1 MTLSCGRRE
10 GKRAGLRAAAAGA
23 LLALVAAS
31 GASAPR
37 AEELRLELDKAIE
50 LALASDET
58 LLRVSQAV
66 AGAEGQVL
74 EARSNA
80 LPQLSLTGQYGR
92 NILRPSFFLPGE
104 FFENGSGSVRIEIG
118 EDNDFMGAA
127 SVSQVLWAAGRVS
140 AGLKGAK
147 EYLASFRWRERA
159 AADYVRFAVKQD
171 YYGAGLAS
179 EALLIEEKAYEAAAE
194 AARIARAGFEQGAV
208 SAYDKMR
215 AEVELANREAPLVRA
230 KNARELAF
238 FALKRRCG
246 IDATAE
252 ISLVDTLAA
261 PEHPASMEASLAAM
275 RAGSAE
281 LRALEH
287 AALAQGQFL
296 RIAKAARYPILQ
308 LNAYYALQTQWSN
321 EWLPPDELVAKS
333 AAVQVGLQVPIFDGF
348 RAKGGIQKAKA
359 DLRSAELEL
368 ERAARDRELAVRQS
382 HLSLENALIQLAG
395 REESVKLAEE
405 TYRIAL
411 VRLSNGLAT
420 PLERLDAELALTAAR
435 VQLAEARYSSR
446 MAQAYL
452 ELAVGS
458 EAFKAIDGMHE
469 KKETGHGTHR

>member
-1 MTLSCGRRE
+1 MTATWGRTSPRQ
-10 GKRAGLRAAAAGA
+10 GMRRVAAAGA
-23 LLALVAAS
+23 LIAALVAGTAV
-31 GASAPR
+31 PR
-37 AEELRLELDKAIE
+37 AEELRLGIDRAIE

-58 LLRVSQAV
+58 LLQVSHAV
-66 AGAEGQVL
+66 AGAEGQVI

-80 LPQLSLTGQYGR
+80 FPQLSLAGQYGR

-118 EDNDFMGAA
+118 EDNDFAGAL

-140 AGLKGAK
+140 AGLKAAK

-159 AADYVRFAVKQD
+159 AADYVRFAAKRD
-171 YYGAGLAS
+171 YYGAVLAS
-179 EALLIEEKAYEAAAE
+179 EALLIEKKAYEAAAE

-215 AEVELANREAPLVRA
+215 AEVELSNREAPLVRA
-230 KNARELAF
+230 RNTRELALH
-238 FALKRRCG
+238 ALKRRCG
-246 IDATAE
+246 FDATVE
-252 ISLVDTLAA
+252 IALVDTLAA
-261 PEHPASMEASLAAM
+261 PERPAPVDASIAAM

-287 AALAQGQFL
+287 AVGAQRQFL
-296 RIAKAARYPILQ
+296 RIAKAARYPMLR
-308 LNAYYALQTQWSN
+308 LDAYYALQTQWSDD
-321 EWLPPDELVAKS
+321 WLPPDELVAKS
-333 AAVQVGLQVPIFDGF
+333 AAVQVGLQMPIFDGF
-348 RAKGGIQKAKA
+348 RAKGGIQKAAA

-382 HLSLENALIQLAG
+382 HISLENALAQLRG

-435 VQLAEARYSSR
+435 VQLAEARYAAR
-446 MAQAYL
+446 MARAYL

-458 EAFKAIDGMHE
+458 EAFDGIEGMRE
-469 KKETGHGTHR
+469 KESHHGTVR